1 MTLIDYKNGGRPA
14 LPAQSQ
20 MASDKQVAF
29 VTKLLAEKNLAMIA
43 ELALAIQDSLESGLT
58 KQGASAAIDAL
69 LPLPRKPLMNEDG
82 AAVSEGYF
90 YVEGLIYKVQAAKS
104 SGNLYAKVFSE
115 SGYEYAPGAMRLM
128 ASAQRLTLEQA
139 AEAGV
144 KTGRCVVCARLL
156 TDPESVAAGI
166 GPICAGR
173 L

>member
-1 MTLIDYKNGGRPA
+1 MPTATATRPA
-14 LPAQSQ
+14 SLKQIEFLWKLVSEKGALPWMDSDGEWAADLSLTEASNAIGELMSQ
-20 MASDKQVAF
+20 
-29 VTKLLAEKNLAMIA
+29 
-43 ELALAIQDSLESGLT
+43 
-58 KQGASAAIDAL
+58 
-69 LPLPRKPLMNEDG
+69 PRKPAMNADG
-82 AAVSEGYF
+82 APVSEGYF

>member
-1 MTLIDYKNGGRPA
+1 MTLTTTHYRP
-14 LPAQSQ
+14 
-20 MASDKQVAF
+20 ASDKQIAF
-29 VTKLLAEKNLAMIA
+29 VVKLLAEKNLALIP
-43 ELALAIQDSLESGLT
+43 ELALAIQDSLESSAPLPM
-58 KQGASAAIDAL
+58 QSASAAIDAL
-69 LPLPRKPLMNEDG
+69 MALPSLPRVHEDG
-82 AAVSEGYF
+82 NAVGEGYYF
-90 YVEGLIYKVQAAKS
+90 VEGLIYKVQAAKS

-128 ASAQRLTLEQA
+128 ASAQRLTLDQA

>member
-1 MTLIDYKNGGRPA
+1 MTLTTSHVRPA
-14 LPAQSQ
+14 SE
-20 MASDKQVAF
+20 KQVAF
-29 VTKLLAEKNLAMIA
+29 VGRLLAEKDLAMIP
-43 ELALAIQDSLESGLT
+43 ELAAAIQGALADGLT
-58 KQGASAAIDAL
+58 SQGASAAIDAL
-69 LPLPRKPLMNEDG
+69 LPLPRKPLMNDDG

-90 YVEGLIYKVQAAKS
+90 YVEGLIYKVQAAKA